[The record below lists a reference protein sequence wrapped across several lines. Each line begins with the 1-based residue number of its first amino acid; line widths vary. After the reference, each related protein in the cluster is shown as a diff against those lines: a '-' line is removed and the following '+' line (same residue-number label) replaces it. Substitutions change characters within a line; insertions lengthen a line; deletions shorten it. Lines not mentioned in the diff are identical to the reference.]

1 MRIHLSAKG
10 MFHTHV
16 QKSKSNQPDVN
27 VPELKTVL
35 KVLKVHFCCS
45 ELTFPVESMLQ
56 VMALISGELTKAT
69 ATLTNRGFR
78 VYLKNLTL

>member
-27 VPELKTVL
+27 VPELKTDSI
-35 KVLKVHFCCS
+35 LKVHFCCS

>member
-16 QKSKSNQPDVN
+16 QKSKSNQPDAN
-27 VPELKTVL
+27 VPELKTDSIL
-35 KVLKVHFCCS
+35 KVRFCCS